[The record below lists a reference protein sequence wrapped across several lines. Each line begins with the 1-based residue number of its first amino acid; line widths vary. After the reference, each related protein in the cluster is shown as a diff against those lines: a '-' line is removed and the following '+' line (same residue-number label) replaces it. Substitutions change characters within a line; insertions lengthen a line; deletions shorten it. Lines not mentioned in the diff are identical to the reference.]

1 MRTIQ
6 QLLTDHLDIWTATGT
21 EKKSARGRS
30 GANSFNIYGIKKL
43 RELILD
49 LAVRGKLV
57 PQNPNDEPVS
67 ELLKRIQENHN
78 QLIIAG
84 KIKKNMLVH
93 SIFDGEKPF
102 NLPLG
107 WEWVKLGVLTEK
119 LTDGSH
125 NPPKDAGCGLPM
137 LSSQNI
143 NFGKIDFDSPSRFVS
158 VEDFEIENRRTKV
171 EYGDVLLTIVGSLGR
186 PAVVPQDAP
195 KFVLQRSVAVIRTE
209 LFTEFLCLQLSSP
222 LCLNYYEL
230 HGKGT
235 AQKGIYLGKL
245 SEMPIAVPSLNE
257 QHRIVEK
264 VNQLMLLCDQL
275 ESKQNNAVEAHEK
288 LVNHLLNILIQ
299 SQSAEDFNENWRR
312 LAAYFD
318 ILFTTESSIN
328 ALKQTLLH
336 LAMMGKLVPQD
347 PNDEPASTLIKNIKA
362 EKAKLLT
369 KNKINKEK
377 LPSLM
382 SNVKR
387 QFELPIGWELIRL
400 DEISQVGTGA
410 TPLRTKPEYFTPKV
424 ISWVTSGETS
434 NPYVY
439 ETEQYVSPL
448 ALKETNLTVYPK
460 GTLIVAMYGQGKTRG
475 QITELMIEAC
485 TNQACAAIRLFNT
498 DEFHRKY
505 VKLYFEKIYDEI
517 RELAAGGAQP
527 NLNLSKVK
535 ETLLPLPPLQEQYRI
550 VVKIDALF
558 ALCDQ
563 LIIRITTAKQ
573 LQKELAD
580 MIVGQVV
587 ISETNPI

>member
-1 MRTIQ
+1 M
-6 QLLTDHLDIWTATGT
+6 
-21 EKKSARGRS
+21 
-30 GANSFNIYGIKKL
+30 

-57 PQNPNDEPVS
+57 PQDPNDEPVS
-67 ELLKRIQENHN
+67 ELLKRIQENQN

-84 KIKKNMLVH
+84 KIKNMLVH
-93 SIFDGEKPF
+93 PISDGEKPF

-209 LFTEFLCLQLSSP
+209 LFNEFLCLQLSSP

-264 VNQLMLLCDQL
+264 VNQLMALCDQL
-275 ESKQNNAVEAHEK
+275 ESKQNNALEAHEK
-288 LVNHLLNILIQ
+288 LVNHLLNTLIQ

-369 KNKINKEK
+369 KSKINKEK
-377 LPSLM
+377 LPSLI

-580 MIVGQVV
+580 MIVEQVV
-587 ISETNPI
+587 AS

>member
-6 QLLTDHLDIWTATGT
+6 QLLTDHLDIWTAAEI
-21 EKKSARGRS
+21 EKKSGRGRS

-57 PQNPNDEPVS
+57 PQDPNDEPVS
-67 ELLKRIQENHN
+67 ELLKRIQENQN

-93 SIFDGEKPF
+93 PISDGEKPF

-209 LFTEFLCLQLSSP
+209 LFNEFLCLQLSSP

-264 VNQLMLLCDQL
+264 VNQLMALCDQL
-275 ESKQNNAVEAHEK
+275 ESKQNNALEAHEK
-288 LVNHLLNILIQ
+288 LVNHLLNTLIQ

-369 KNKINKEK
+369 KSKINKEK
-377 LPSLM
+377 LPSLI

-580 MIVGQVV
+580 MIVEQVV
-587 ISETNPI
+587 AS